1 MCHRL
6 FLLACLDCEHAFRNI
21 TVTHKSSTS
30 TQNPVPHTGRTPTGR
45 VSSSR
50 FSQWL
55 PRVMGATNPVSPIP
69 AYTASVP
76 ADSRD
81 LDQRVRESGEW

>member
-1 MCHRL
+1 M
-6 FLLACLDCEHAFRNI
+6 
-21 TVTHKSSTS
+21 THKPSTS
-30 TQNPVPHTGRTPTGR
+30 SQNPVPHTGRTPTGR

-55 PRVMGATNPVSPIP
+55 PRVLSATSPVSAIP
-69 AYTASVP
+69 AFTASVP
-76 ADSRD
+76 ADPRD

>member
-1 MCHRL
+1 
-6 FLLACLDCEHAFRNI
+6 
-21 TVTHKSSTS
+21 
-30 TQNPVPHTGRTPTGR
+30 
-45 VSSSR
+45 
-50 FSQWL
+50 
-55 PRVMGATNPVSPIP
+55 MGATNPVSPIP